1 MSNILIYRKIDI
13 FNNTDY
19 INLHNTLEKKF
30 GGECP
35 NFGNKLW
42 YQGLISEISTSENEI
57 TYYNQEMKQDEINE
71 KFDMIIYPMANIF
84 SKEFSVNLD
93 KLSDFFEKIKI
104 PVYVISCGAQ
114 ADSYDDLNDLVK
126 SIGSVSKRFI
136 STIYKTGGQFA
147 LRGWFTAEFF
157 KKLGFDDPAVVGCP
171 SLYQLGRNLKIT
183 KKEVD
188 LSHFKPSFNGKF
200 DVIKDYLNR
209 FDNSVFYDQ
218 DHFYDYL
225 YNPNYYSG
233 NSIKRDCLKFLKS
246 SPYSLDIAKLI
257 VNDRLKLIADMW
269 DWQNS
274 FYSEN
279 INFSFG
285 SRIHG
290 SVIALLSRIPAVVV
304 GFDSRTREMA
314 EFYNIPCVKSFNEVK
329 PQDLYKFY
337 QNVDFSNFNKNF
349 AILYDN
355 FEDFLI
361 QNKIVK
367 TMNTDNPYLNRDIS
381 GFTDPCEFVCQ
392 YSKQI
397 AENIDSK
404 KALNKI
410 ISAFVEGYRKIRR

>member
-19 INLHNTLEKKF
+19 INLHNTFEKKF

-93 KLSDFFEKIKI
+93 KLSDSFEKIKI

-157 KKLGFDDPAVVGCP
+157 KKLGFDNPAVVGCP
-171 SLYQLGRNLKIT
+171 SLFQLGRNLKIE
-183 KKEVD
+183 KKKID
-188 LSHFKPSFNGKF
+188 FSHLKPSFNGKF
-200 DVIKDYLNR
+200 DVIKDYLNQ
-209 FDNSVFYDQ
+209 FENSVFYDQ
-218 DHFYDYL
+218 DLFYNYL
-225 YNPNYYSG
+225 YNPNYYYG
-233 NSIKRDCLKFLKS
+233 RSIRKDCLKFLKS
-246 SPYSLDIAKLI
+246 NPYSLDIAKLI
-257 VNDRLKLIADMW
+257 ANDRLKLIADMW

-279 INFSFG
+279 IDFSFG

-290 SVIALLSRIPAVVV
+290 SVIALLSGIPAVVV
-304 GFDSRTREMA
+304 EFDSRTREMA

-361 QNKIVK
+361 QNNIVK
-367 TMNTDNPYLNRDIS
+367 TINTDNPYLNRDIS